1 MRITI
6 IGAGAIGTTLA
17 ALLSNRETEISIL
30 SNKGNKGDLEII
42 LENFKGRTIRKKVKI
57 IRTLD
62 ESDWYILAVKSYD
75 IKELIKTLK
84 NRKAKILCCQ
94 NGIKTYNLLKAEFDE
109 KRLSYMVTGMG
120 CSKIDSGKAEFKGS
134 GFTFIGEFSGEMGE
148 PINELASKMNESEIV
163 CEVVDNIFNYV
174 WLKTII
180 NSSINPVAAYNK
192 VVNGKLN
199 EPKLN
204 EQVEKICNESSL
216 IAQNIGINLPLDPWK
231 EIRNII
237 RNTSDNKCSM
247 LQDLES
253 GNRTEINAINGEI
266 IKIAKANNLN
276 CKYNQEFFDK
286 IESITS

>member
-30 SNKGNKGDLEII
+30 SNKGNKGDFEIT
-42 LENFKGRTIRKKVKI
+42 LKNFKGRTIRKKVKI
-57 IRTLD
+57 ISTLD

-75 IKELIKTLK
+75 VKELIKTLK

-94 NGIKTYNLLKAEFDE
+94 NGIKTYNILKTEFDE

-120 CSKIDSGKAEFKGS
+120 CSKIDTGKAEFKGS

-148 PINELASKMNESEIV
+148 PINELASKMNESEIE

-180 NSSINPVAAYNK
+180 NSSINPVAAHNK

-199 EPKLN
+199 EPELN

-216 IAQNIGINLPLDPWK
+216 IAQKIGINLPLDPWK

-253 GNRTEINAINGEI
+253 GNRTEIDSINGEI

-286 IESITS
+286 IKSITS